1 MMTRRTI
8 LAFLGWI
15 PAFVFAA
22 SAHARIDIPRS

>member
-1 MMTRRTI
+1 MMTI

-15 PAFVFAA
+15 AAFVFAA